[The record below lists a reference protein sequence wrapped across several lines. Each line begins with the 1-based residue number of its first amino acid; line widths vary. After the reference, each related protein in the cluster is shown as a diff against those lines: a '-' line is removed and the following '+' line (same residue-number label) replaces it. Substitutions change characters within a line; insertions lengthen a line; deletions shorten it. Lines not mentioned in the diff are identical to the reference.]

1 MPATGG
7 SLTTTGPPD
16 VIIRPATLEDAPAI
30 ARVHVR
36 GWQQAYRGQLPDTF
50 LEALD
55 ASLERRTA
63 NWAAQIDRAS
73 QSGRRVRVA
82 EQAGSLVGFVGFG
95 PADGEA
101 EDLKLGEIYAIYLDA
116 AHWGRGIGR
125 SLFRSATEELR
136 GAGFNAAVLWVLE
149 TNQRARRFYEL
160 AGWKLD
166 GQTKREVRE
175 QVVLREVRYRFT
187 LRE

>member
-1 MPATGG
+1 
-7 SLTTTGPPD
+7 LTTTD
-16 VIIRPATLEDAPAI
+16 ALDFTIRPATREDAPAI
-30 ARVHVR
+30 ARVHIL
-36 GWQQAYRGQLPDTF
+36 GWQQAYRGQLPDAF

-55 ASLERRTA
+55 ANLERRTA

-82 EQAGSLVGFVGFG
+82 EQDGSLVGFVGFG

-101 EDLKLGEIYAIYLDA
+101 EDLKLGEIYAIYLDS

-125 SLFRSATEELR
+125 SLFRSATQELR

-149 TNQRARRFYEL
+149 TNERARRFYEI
-160 AGWKLD
+160 AGWNPD
-166 GQTKREVRE
+166 GQTRREERE
-175 QVVLREVRYRFT
+175 QIVLKEVRYRLT
-187 LRE
+187 LRD